1 MNPARGGGLLTR
13 SIDIMS
19 GMIGRKIGMS
29 NIFDESG
36 NIVPVTLIETVPNI
50 VTQIKTKEKD
60 GYEAVQ
66 LAVGSKTAKHTS
78 KAIQGH
84 SKKANLAER
93 FPKIFREFKDF
104 NISEFQLGAE
114 VKMDM
119 FQEGEKVTVIGI
131 SKGKGFQ
138 GVVKRHGFGGINETT
153 HGASDRPRSPGSIGG
168 SSDPSRV
175 FKGMRMAGRMGT
187 DRVTIKNLKVVRVD
201 KESNVLFIRGSVP
214 GATNSY
220 IEIRKNGE

>member
-1 MNPARGGGLLTR
+1 
-13 SIDIMS
+13 MS

-36 NIVPVTLIETVPNI
+36 NIIPVTLVEALPNV

-66 LAVGSKTAKHTS
+66 LAVGNRRGKNTPSPL
-78 KAIQGH
+78 QGH
-84 SKKANLAER
+84 AKKAGLTET
-93 FPKIFREFKDF
+93 FPRILREFKDLDVAQ
-104 NISEFQLGAE
+104 FQLGAT
-114 VKMDM
+114 VSLDIFNVGDKI
-119 FQEGEKVTVIGI
+119 TVIGT

-138 GVVKRHGFGGINETT
+138 GVVKRHGFGGINQTS
-153 HGASDRPRSPGSIGG
+153 HGASDRVRSPGSVGG

-175 FKGMRMAGRMGT
+175 FKGMRMAGRMGS
-187 DRVTIKNLKVVRVD
+187 DRVTVKNLKVVRLD
-201 KESNVLFIRGSVP
+201 KETNVLFIKGSVP

-220 IEIRKNGE
+220 IEIRKNGK

>member
-1 MNPARGGGLLTR
+1 
-13 SIDIMS
+13 MS
-19 GMIGRKIGMS
+19 GMIGKKIGMS

-36 NIVPVTLIETVPNI
+36 NIIPVTLVETVPCV

-66 LAVGSKTAKHTS
+66 LAVGKRSAKRTT

-84 SKKANLAER
+84 SKKANITEFYPR
-93 FPKIFREFKDF
+93 IFREFKDF
-104 NISEFQLGAE
+104 NSSEFQLGAE
-114 VKMDM
+114 VKMDI
-119 FQEGEKVTVIGI
+119 FSEGEKVTIVGI

-138 GVVKRHGFGGINETT
+138 GVVKRHGFSGINETT

-175 FKGMRMAGRMGT
+175 FKGMRMGGRMGS
-187 DRVTIKNLKVVRVD
+187 DRVTIKNLKVVRLD
-201 KESNVLFIRGSVP
+201 KDSNVLFIKGSVP
-214 GATNSY
+214 GPTNSY
-220 IEIRKNGE
+220 IEIRKNSK

>member
-1 MNPARGGGLLTR
+1 
-13 SIDIMS
+13 MS

-36 NIVPVTLIETVPNI
+36 NIIPVTLIETSPNV

-60 GYEAVQ
+60 GYESVQ
-66 LAVGSKTAKHTS
+66 LAVGAKNAKHTT

-84 SKKANLAER
+84 VKKANLTEK
-93 FPKIFREFKDF
+93 FPKIFREFDGF
-104 NISEFQLGAE
+104 NLNELQLGAE
-114 VKMDM
+114 IKMDI
-119 FQEGEKVTVIGI
+119 FEEGEKVTVIGI

-175 FKGMRMAGRMGT
+175 FKGMRMAGRMGS
-187 DRVTIKNLKVVRVD
+187 DRVTIKNLKVVRLD
-201 KESNVLFIRGSVP
+201 KESNVLFIKGSIP
-214 GATNSY
+214 GAINSY
-220 IEIRKNGE
+220 IEIRKNK

>member
-1 MNPARGGGLLTR
+1 M
-13 SIDIMS
+13 SS

-36 NIVPVTLIETVPNI
+36 NIIPVTLIEALPNV

-60 GYEAVQ
+60 GYEALQ
-66 LAVGSKTAKHTS
+66 LAFGDKRGKRTN

-84 SKKANLAER
+84 AKKANYTEK
-93 FPKIFREFKDF
+93 FPDVFREFDGF
-104 NISEFQLGAE
+104 NVNEFTLGAE
-114 VKMDM
+114 VKLDI
-119 FQEGEKVTVIGI
+119 FAEGEKVTVIGI

-175 FKGMRMAGRMGT
+175 FKGMRMAGRMGS
-187 DRVTIKNLKVVRVD
+187 DRVTIKNLKVVRLD
-201 KESNVLFIRGSVP
+201 KESNVLFIKGSVP

-220 IEIRKNGE
+220 IEIRKNAK

>member
-1 MNPARGGGLLTR
+1 
-13 SIDIMS
+13 MS

-36 NIVPVTLIETVPNI
+36 NIIPVTLVETLPNV
-50 VTQIKTKEKD
+50 VTQIKTVEKD

-66 LAVGSKTAKHTS
+66 LSVGQTTAKHTT

-84 SKKANLAER
+84 AKKANYADK
-93 FPKIFREFKDF
+93 FPKVFREFRDF
-104 NISEFQLGAE
+104 SATEVQLGAE
-114 VKMDM
+114 VNVDIFM
-119 FQEGEKVTVIGI
+119 EGEKVTVVGV

-138 GVVKRHGFGGINETT
+138 GVVKRHGFGGIGETT
-153 HGASDRPRSPGSIGG
+153 HGQSDRQRSPGSVGG

-175 FKGMRMAGRMGT
+175 FKGMKMAGRMGS
-187 DRVTIKNLKVVRVD
+187 DRVTVRNLKVVRVD
-201 KESNVLFIRGSVP
+201 KESNVLFLKGSVP

-220 IEIRKNGE
+220 IEIRKNGK